1 MLRSI
6 LPLGTVA
13 HQRTDTNS
21 KLLELSD
28 RDVTIEET
36 PPSTEQEA
44 EEPAPDPL
52 PNLASVITQ
61 VDSAAPEPA
70 APAAD
75 REDHAHTG
83 ISWRSRFRY

>member
-1 MLRSI
+1 MLRI
-6 LPLGTVA
+6 FLPLGTVA

-44 EEPAPDPL
+44 EEPARDPP

-61 VDSAAPEPA
+61 VAAPEP
-70 APAAD
+70 PATVAD
-75 REDHAHTG
+75 QDKYLDTR
-83 ISWRSRFRY
+83 ISWRSRFR